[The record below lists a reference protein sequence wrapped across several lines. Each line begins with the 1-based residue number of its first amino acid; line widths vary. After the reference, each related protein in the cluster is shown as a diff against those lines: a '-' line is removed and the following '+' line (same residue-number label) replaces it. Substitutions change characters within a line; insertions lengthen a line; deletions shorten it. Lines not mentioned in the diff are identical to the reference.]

1 MLQATI
7 RIGEREY
14 LLPAEYDREELMR
27 TITSQ
32 VRAGGGFAEVV
43 RTPDRVVNV
52 LVSPGTNVCI
62 EVRRIDLEDESE
74 ASGEKFDGPW
84 WELSW
89 LEPFDLM

>member
-14 LLPAEYDREELMR
+14 PLPAERDREELMR

-32 VRAGGGFAEVV
+32 VRDGGGFVEVV

-62 EVRRIDLEDESE
+62 EARRVDVEDESE
-74 ASGEKFDGPW
+74 ASGESRDGTW

>member
-1 MLQATI
+1 MSQATI

-14 LLPAEYDREELMR
+14 LLPTELDREELMR
-27 TITSQ
+27 TIASQ
-32 VRAGGGFAEVV
+32 VRAGGGFVEVV
-43 RTPDRVVNV
+43 RTPNRVVSV

-62 EVRRIDLEDESE
+62 EVDRVEDEDGRE
-74 ASGEKFDGPW
+74 ASGENSKGPW